1 MQSGA
6 GVKNEISAIQDFGYE
21 RNRYNMP
28 QGLKAGIISPNPEI
42 SKKG

>member
-6 GVKNEISAIQDFGYE
+6 GVKNKISAIQDLGYE
-21 RNRYNMP
+21 RNRYNTP
-28 QGLKAGIISPNPEI
+28 QGFKAGIISPNPER